1 MMTQRGLSTST
12 VNQILKMVT
21 KMNIFYLGN
30 PQISAQELCDKHIVK
45 MITESAQMLCTI
57 HWCKADTKEKTARL
71 SEIGLFKPAHIN
83 HPSTI
88 WARQSWANF
97 MWLYQHGLA
106 LCEEYK
112 HRYGKEHGSYQ
123 RILYCE
129 KRFGNLVRRH
139 NYPHS
144 GLTPVTIAMDDS
156 YRIDLDEYSQR
167 NPNWTGWDFVI
178 ASYRHYYLEG
188 KWDIAE
194 WRNNRQ
200 PEWFPANWVAK
211 KYNVGIRA
219 YNASG
224 RKYPKQLMEE

>member
-1 MMTQRGLSTST
+1 
-12 VNQILKMVT
+12 
-21 KMNIFYLGN
+21 MNIFALSKC
-30 PQISAQELCDKHIVK
+30 PAESAHQMIDKHIIK
-45 MITESAQMLCTI
+45 MPTETCQMLHTNI
-57 HWCKADTKEKTARL
+57 LYIKYVQEHGKEPQLKDLKAFHQ
-71 SEIGLFKPAHIN
+71 EIGSKLMKPAMLN

-88 WARQSWANF
+88 WARQSIANF
-97 MWLYQHGLA
+97 HWLYQHGMA
-106 LCEEYK
+106 LCDEYTY
-112 HRYGKEHGSYQ
+112 RYGKRHGSQ
-123 RILYCE
+123 DRIIIGLRTLQE
-129 KRFGNLVRRH
+129 NDSFGF
-139 NYPHS
+139 PHS

-188 KWDIAE
+188 KWRIAE
-194 WRNNRQ
+194 WRNDRR

-219 YNASG
+219 YNAIG